1 MANADALRQKLQT
14 RGGFIAR
21 RLALDI
27 DRDLH
32 EAAAPHRKTGEMDQA
47 IKVTQSHPSPTTW
60 RIEAD
65 VPVIQAATTDRGA
78 RPHVI
83 RPRRAKALRF
93 VVDGRVVFARV
104 VHHPGNPPS
113 RWFSKVLDAGHVRS
127 LLARFVG
134 R

>member
-1 MANADALRQKLQT
+1 MET
-14 RGGFIAR
+14 RAAFVAR
-21 RLALDI
+21 RLALDLN
-27 DRDLH
+27 DELRR
-32 EAAAPHRKTGEMDQA
+32 AAAPHNATGEMMRA
-47 IKVTQSHPSPTTW
+47 ISVSSSRLSQTAWQVTA
-60 RIEAD
+60 E

-104 VHHPGNPPS
+104 VHHPGNAPS
-113 RWFSKVLDAGHVRS
+113 RWFSDVMSPTGIRRI
-127 LLARFVG
+127 LARFVG

>member
-1 MANADALRQKLQT
+1 MES

-21 RLALDI
+21 RLAIDV

-32 EAAAPHRKTGEMDQA
+32 EAAAPHRRTGEMDDA
-47 IKVTQSHPSPTTW
+47 IRVTQSRTSPTSWKVTA
-60 RIEAD
+60 E

-78 RPHVI
+78 RPHII
-83 RPRRAKALRF
+83 RPRKGKALRF

-104 VHHPGNPPS
+104 VHHPGNRPS
-113 RWFSKVLDAGHVRS
+113 RWFSKVMTPAHIGG
-127 LLARFVG
+127 LLSRFVG